1 MRSLSV
7 LKSALGALVVTGA
20 LAFSSAQP
28 AKADG
33 WYHGGGYGWRP
44 GFSVHFGGPG
54 FRYYGGRP
62 YWGGRPYYYAPGAYY
77 RPRPY
82 YRPYFYG
89 PGVYF
94 RPPVI
99 GFGVTVR

>member
-1 MRSLSV
+1 MRIFPV
-7 LKSALGALVVTGA
+7 LKSALAALVVTGA
-20 LAFSSAQP
+20 LAIGSAQP
-28 AKADG
+28 AKANG
-33 WYHGGGYGWRP
+33 YCYHGGWGWHP
-44 GFSVHFGGPG
+44 GVVVHFGGPG

-77 RPRPY
+77 RPY

-89 PGVYF
+89 PRIYV